1 MCKLTTSWA
10 SPYFNAPVLAKTN
23 HASATIAGYA
33 VVILQTG
40 SFFGRVVCGPLA
52 DRFGVWKVFIG
63 VGFSSAISLLAF
75 WTPYPMPGA
84 PVVIGLFA
92 YGAFSGAFMSLIGAA
107 CAAISP
113 VEEVGTRIG
122 ILWTCSGLPCLAGP
136 VVCGGKPLGRD
147 SLGGR

>member
-1 MCKLTTSWA
+1 MLLPGCGIAVKQPPA
-10 SPYFNAPVLAKTN
+10 NRR
-23 HASATIAGYA
+23 HA
-33 VVILQTG
+33 
-40 SFFGRVVCGPLA
+40 
-52 DRFGVWKVFIG
+52 
-63 VGFSSAISLLAF
+63 AISLLAF